1 MRRVVITGMG
11 VDSPIGV
18 GLAANV
24 ASLKEMR
31 GGIRAMHE
39 WNKVA
44 DLHTRIGGPVSGIDL
59 TAHYPRRRRRTMGLV
74 GLYAMHTAD
83 QALAQA
89 GLCGPD
95 GAATDAGA
103 QILSSGRCGVA
114 YGSTTGSSQA
124 LEDFCGPLFTQ
135 HTMRGLDSS
144 AYLKFMTH
152 TCAANLASTYGIKGR
167 VIPAISAC
175 TSGSQSI
182 GFAYEAVRSGVQ
194 DVMIA
199 GGAEELHYATAVTFD
214 LLMATSVR
222 YNETPELS
230 PRPFDTKRDG
240 LVIGEGAGTIILED
254 HDHARA
260 RGAKILAEIVG
271 FGTNCDGL
279 HITAPS
285 EEGMRGAME
294 LALADGRVHPGDVDY
309 VNMHGT
315 ATDIGDV
322 AESNATYALFK
333 RPIPASTQKS
343 YTGHTLGACGAIE
356 LIYSVAMMHEG
367 FLAANRNLDDIDP
380 RCAPIGYV
388 RKTTA
393 AKPRL
398 IMTNNFAFGGVN
410 TSILVKAFDA
420 P

>member
-11 VDSPIGV
+11 VDSPIGIGVEQNV
-18 GLAANV
+18 G
-24 ASLKEMR
+24 SLKAMR
-31 GGIRAMHE
+31 GGIRLMHE

-44 DLHTRIGGPVSGIDL
+44 DLHTRIGGAVSGIDL
-59 TAHYPRRRRRTMGLV
+59 MAHYPRRRRRTMGLV

-83 QALAQA
+83 EALAQA
-89 GLCGPD
+89 GLTGD
-95 GAATDAGA
+95 TGQAVLT
-103 QILSSGRCGVA
+103 SGRCGVA

-152 TCAANLASTYGIKGR
+152 TCAANLASSYGIRGR

-182 GFAYEAVRSGVQ
+182 GFAFETVRAGIQ

-199 GGAEELHYATAVTFD
+199 GGAEELHYASAVTFD

-222 YNETPELS
+222 YNATPELS

-240 LVIGEGAGTIILED
+240 LVIGEGAGTLILED
-254 HDHARA
+254 YEHAKR
-260 RGAKILAEIVG
+260 RGANILAELIG

-285 EEGMRGAME
+285 EGGMRGAME
-294 LALADGRVHPGDVDY
+294 LALSDARVHPSDVDY

-315 ATDIGDV
+315 ATEIGDI
-322 AESNATYALFK
+322 AESQATASLFQ
-333 RPIPASTQKS
+333 RPIPVSTQKS

-356 LIYSVAMMHEG
+356 LVYSVAMMREG
-367 FLAANRNLDDIDP
+367 FLAGNRNLDEVDP
-380 RCAPIGYV
+380 RCGTLGYL
-388 RKTTA
+388 RETTPA
-393 AKPRL
+393 RPRL

-410 TSILVKAFDA
+410 TSILVKAFD
-420 P
+420 PS

>member
-11 VDSPIGV
+11 VDSPIGIGV
-18 GLAANV
+18 AANV
-24 ASLKEMR
+24 ASLKAKR
-31 GGIRAMHE
+31 GGIRLMHE

-59 TAHYPRRRRRTMGLV
+59 MAHYPRRRRRTMGLV
-74 GLYAMHTAD
+74 GLFAMHTAD
-83 QALAQA
+83 QALEQA
-89 GLCGPD
+89 GLFPTPEND
-95 GAATDAGA
+95 TAQ

-124 LEDFCGPLFTQ
+124 LEDFCGPLFTE

-152 TCAANLASTYGIKGR
+152 TCAANLASSYGIRGR

-222 YNETPELS
+222 YNESPELS

-240 LVIGEGAGTIILED
+240 LVIGEGAGTVILED
-254 HDHARA
+254 YEHAKR
-260 RGAKILAEIVG
+260 RGATILAEIVG

-294 LALADGRVHPGDVDY
+294 LALADGRVRPSDIDY

-322 AESNATYALFK
+322 CESNATFGLFG
-333 RPIPASTQKS
+333 RAIPASTQKS
-343 YTGHTLGACGAIE
+343 YTGHTLGACGAME
-356 LIYSVAMMHEG
+356 LIFSVAMMREQ
-367 FLAANRNLDDIDP
+367 FLAANRNLDELDP
-380 RCAPIGYV
+380 RCAKLGYV
-388 RKTTA
+388 LETTH

-410 TSILVKAFDA
+410 TSILVKAVDA
-420 P
+420 